1 MAATGWAC
9 GAATRTDPVGS
20 ARTAALT
27 RLIWMLTRGRVSGA
41 LRGGLISPGW
51 TYELVKDG
59 FMMKSST
66 RVQTAEPGR
75 GNRRTG
81 PLSSALESQI
91 LFDLSELLRPKDG
104 YVVIVGR

>member
-1 MAATGWAC
+1 MAAAGWAC

-27 RLIWMLTRGRVSGA
+27 RLVRMLSRGRVSGA
-41 LRGGLISPGW
+41 LREGLISPDS
-51 TYELVKDG
+51 TCTLVKDV

-75 GNRRTG
+75 GNRWTG
-81 PLSSALESQI
+81 PLSSAQEFQI